1 MNRLSFGIKTA
12 SAEFNRIIDQISR
25 DVPNTESYFDDIIVY
40 GKSIEECKKSL
51 KCCLRQIQEF
61 DLHLNRAKCLFS
73 ENKIEFLGHTIEYNK
88 VSNL

>member
-1 MNRLSFGIKTA
+1 M
-12 SAEFNRIIDQISR
+12 
-25 DVPNTESYFDDIIVY
+25 Y

-73 ENKIEFLGHTIEYNK
+73 ENKIEFLGHTVEYNK